1 MLVNVQ
7 GTITALGQKRSGVSA
22 STGNAW
28 AVQEFVIVDA
38 NNKTLHF
45 EVFGEENI
53 NKFCINQLINIT
65 CSIDSREYNG
75 RYYHNTL
82 RYVTLQAQQ
91 NAPQPMQQPA
101 PAPQQAPQQVPQQ
114 FQQSPQQYAQQ
125 QPAYAQP
132 MPQAQPH
139 FAQPVNNPD
148 NLPF

>member
-45 EVFGEENI
+45 EVFGEEHI
-53 NKFCINQLINIT
+53 NKFSINQPINIT

-82 RYVTLQAQQ
+82 RYVVPQAQQ
-91 NAPQPMQQPA
+91 NAPQ
-101 PAPQQAPQQVPQQ
+101 QAPQPMQPQMQTPQQ
-114 FQQSPQQYAQQ
+114 FQQPTQQYVQ
-125 QPAYAQP
+125 QPTYV
-132 MPQAQPH
+132 
-139 FAQPVNNPD
+139 QPVQTPQPQFDQPVTAPNTD
-148 NLPF
+148 LPF